1 MLFCLFIYPVLRI
14 RFSGS
19 AFFVHIERENVA
31 DPTDPDPKYLNYE
44 KKKTFSRPGFPPPT
58 PQMIYRNPTWDIVF
72 IQYYQECISSIV
84 RDIVIN
90 SKLGQVLPH
99 VMDFVLVSDFIFFI
113 VVVIFFIV
121 SSSKSGYSCPRLSLS
136 LSWSSWS
143 SSSSESSDL
152 FAISWLISLSLS
164 LLLSLSLS

>member
-1 MLFCLFIYPVLRI
+1 MLRI
-14 RFSGS
+14 QQ
-19 AFFVHIERENVA
+19 IQILNINIWK
-31 DPTDPDPKYLNYE
+31 DKYCFQAWL
-44 KKKTFSRPGFPPPT
+44 PPP

-72 IQYYQECISSIV
+72 IQYFQECISSIV

-121 SSSKSGYSCPRLSLS
+121 I
-136 LSWSSWS
+136 
-143 SSSSESSDL
+143 
-152 FAISWLISLSLS
+152 FIVI
-164 LLLSLSLS
+164 